1 MRILKKWKFLE
12 CKKAVYMFLF
22 TLATITNASAQN
34 IKVNGVVEDELG
46 NVISKALIQFGK
58 QTDTTDVNGKFSLN
72 ASKGEILF
80 VTKKGYSSRKIKAAK
95 SMLVVL
101 NSAVDTKNVNLLYQ
115 SVPSREVTS
124 SVSTVDSKSL
134 ANNYVL
140 AFGNALYG
148 KLAGLNLKQADGE
161 PGDDYPSIL
170 IRGKHTF
177 TGSNSP
183 LVLVDGFAREYN
195 TLSVDEVETVS
206 VLKDAASTALYG
218 MDGANGVLLV
228 TTKRGQEGKAS
239 VGLKM
244 ETGYRTPTRLPKF
257 YGSYEYAKFYNQA
270 QLNDGKTSFL
280 YSDAQLE
287 GYRLNQDPRL
297 FPNVDWFNETIRDN
311 SPTKRYILDFRGGNS
326 TAKYYVNVGLDN
338 SEGLFKNTERKSVN
352 ENGPSYSTNRNLDR
366 ISFRSNIDINVTK
379 KLSVSLDLAGRL
391 ETINSPTNS
400 TASIFNNLYTFHPNV
415 TPVFVA
421 NGIYGGNNTYRNNP
435 VAFINELG
443 YTSTHRRYFQSN
455 ITAKY
460 NLSDMIK
467 GLSAGLRATFDN
479 SYSSVDG
486 YSKTFSVSE
495 ILVDNTTGVQSISA
509 PYGTATNL
517 TNIGVGSDSELRS
530 TNLEFFTEYNRTF
543 GKHKFNALALYHQ
556 DEYVT
561 SVDFPDKRMNV
572 SGKMSYGFDNRY
584 FVDFTAQWGGTEN
597 FMKGKR
603 FGFFPALSGAWI
615 VSEESFMKNFSP
627 ITFFKLRTSTG
638 IVGNQNVGG
647 TRFGYRTLYNTNG
660 SEQPIGNQDLTW
672 EKAFK
677 SDVGLDISLY
687 KDFDLNLTYFNEIR
701 HDILNNG
708 STLIPTYFGNSF
720 GNVNYGIVK
729 SRGLEITMAL
739 AHQYTNWGYHVNAVA
754 TNVSNKI
761 SRIREVTNQWSYLYQ
776 QLGNPVGQRF
786 GLIAEGLFQ
795 SQAEIDASPAQS
807 YGKVIPGSI
816 KYKDVNGDGVVN
828 NDDRVPIGKDATV
841 PTWDLGLNLGFNVRG
856 FYLDANFQAAVGRDI
871 NLRSDSEG
879 ALYSVT
885 PLFGDK
891 NVSTFVTNPWT
902 PMTAY
907 TADFPSLSIENS
919 GNNFNPT
926 STYWLRNGDFLRLR
940 SMEVGYNLPKT
951 LLSSI
956 GLSSANIY
964 VRGMNLFTLDH
975 IKYFDPEVLEGYPVM
990 KSYTIGLN
998 IKY

>member
-22 TLATITNASAQN
+22 TLATLTNASAQN

-80 VTKKGYSSRKIKAAK
+80 VTKQGYSSRKVKAAK

-101 NSAVDTKNVNLLYQ
+101 NNSVDTKNVNLLYQ

-170 IRGKHTF
+170 IRGKHSF
-177 TGSNSP
+177 TGSNTP
-183 LVLVDGFAREYN
+183 LVLVDGFEREYN
-195 TLSVDEVETVS
+195 TLSVDEVESVS

-218 MDGANGVLLV
+218 MDGANGVLMV
-228 TTKRGQEGKAS
+228 TTKRGQLGKSS
-239 VGLKM
+239 VGLKI
-244 ETGYRTPTRLPKF
+244 ESGFRTPTRLPKF
-257 YGSYEYAKFYNQA
+257 YGSYDYARFYNQA
-270 QLNDGKTSFL
+270 QANDGKTSFL

-287 GYRLNQDPRL
+287 AYRLNQNPRL
-297 FPNVDWFNETIRDN
+297 YPNVDWFKETIREF

-326 TAKYYVNVGLDN
+326 TAKYYVNVGVDN
-338 SEGLFKNTERKSVN
+338 SEGLFKNTERKAVN
-352 ENGPSYSTNRNLDR
+352 ENGPSYSTNRNLNR
-366 ISFRSNIDINVTK
+366 LSFRSNVDINVTK
-379 KLSVSLDLAGRL
+379 KLTVSLDLAGRL

-415 TPVFVA
+415 SPVYVA
-421 NGIYGGNNTYRNNP
+421 NGRYGGNNSYINNP
-435 VAFINELG
+435 VAFINEKG

-455 ITAKY
+455 ISAKY
-460 NLSDMIK
+460 NLSDVLK
-467 GLSAGLRATFDN
+467 GLSAGVRATFDN
-479 SYSSVDG
+479 SYSSIDG
-486 YSKTFSVSE
+486 YSKSFSVSQ
-495 ILVDNTTGVQSISA
+495 ILVDANGNQTISV
-509 PYGTATNL
+509 PFGTDTNL
-517 TNIGVGSDSELRS
+517 ANIGVGDDKELRS
-530 TNLEFFTEYNRTF
+530 NNLEFYTEYNRTF
-543 GKHKFNALALYHQ
+543 GKHKVNAFALYHQ
-556 DEYVT
+556 DDYIT
-561 SVDFPDKRMNV
+561 TLDFPDRRVSV
-572 SGKMSYGFDNRY
+572 SGKVSYGLNNRY
-584 FVDFTAQWGGTEN
+584 FVDMVAQYGATEN
-597 FMKGKR
+597 FMNGKR
-603 FGFFPALSGAWI
+603 YGFFPALSGAWI
-615 VSEESFMKNFSP
+615 VSEESFMKKNSP
-627 ITFFKLRTSTG
+627 ITFLKLRTSTG
-638 IVGNQNVGG
+638 VVGNQNVGG
-647 TRFGYRTLYNTNG
+647 TRFGYRTLYNSNG
-660 SEQPIGNQDLTW
+660 TEQTIGNADLTW
-672 EKAFK
+672 EKSYK

-687 KDFDLNLTYFNEIR
+687 NDFDLNLTYFNEFR
-701 HDILNNG
+701 HDILNSG
-708 STLIPTYFGNSF
+708 SNLIPSYFGNSF
-720 GNVNYGIVK
+720 GFSNYGLVN
-729 SRGLEITMAL
+729 SNGLEITMAL
-739 AHQYTNWGYHVNAVA
+739 AHQYVNWGYHISAVA
-754 TNVSNKI
+754 TNI
-761 SRIREVTNQWSYLYQ
+761 STEITRIKEIPRQWSYLYQ
-776 QLGNPVGQRF
+776 QGNSVGQRY

-795 SQAEIDASPAQS
+795 SQAEIDASPVQS

-828 NDDRVPIGKDATV
+828 SDDYVPIGKDATV
-841 PTWDLGLNLGFNVRG
+841 PTWDLGFNLGFNVSG

-879 ALYSVT
+879 AMYSATALY
-885 PLFGDK
+885 GDK
-891 NVSTFVTNPWT
+891 NVSTYVKNPWT
-902 PMTAY
+902 AATAA
-907 TADFPSLSIENS
+907 TADYPSLSFENS
-919 GNNFNPT
+919 NNNYAPT

-940 SMEVGYNLPKT
+940 SMEVGFNFPKT
-951 LLSSI
+951 VLSSI
-956 GLSSANIY
+956 GLTSANIY